1 MSAPRERL
9 AIPPG
14 LDWWR
19 SAPGGGEWL
28 DSLPTL
34 VADCSDR
41 WQLQIGQP
49 YQPASISLVI
59 PAERADGTPAVLKVS
74 FPEPESEHEAAA
86 LAAWGGR
93 GAVRLL
99 AHDPERRAL
108 LIERCSPGDQ
118 LWAEEDDDAVSAAAA
133 AVMSRLW
140 RRAPENHPFRLL
152 ADQAA
157 RWAVELPARW
167 AGLGR
172 PFEQRLLDEAVAAC
186 LELGGTQ
193 GEPVVL
199 HQDLHAGNILRAQ
212 REPWLAI
219 DPKPLVGERPFDA
232 AALLRDRLSGLAKP
246 DARAVVRRR
255 LDILVERLGLDR
267 DRTRRWGLAHALAW
281 GVSGSKVY
289 PDMIVAARSLAHI
302 GP

>member
-1 MSAPRERL
+1 VSAPRERL

-118 LWAEEDDDAVSAAAA
+118 LWTLEDEDEATAAAA
-133 AVMSRLW
+133 GVMDRLW
-140 RRAPENHPFRLL
+140 RAAPEDHAFILL

-157 RWAVELPARW
+157 RWATELPSHW

-172 PFEQRLLDEAVAAC
+172 PFDRRLVDEATAAC
-186 LELGGTQ
+186 RDLGPTQ
-193 GEPVVL
+193 VESMVL
-199 HQDLHAGNILRAQ
+199 HQDLHGGNILRAR

-219 DPKPLVGERPFDA
+219 DPKPLVGERAFDA
-232 AALLRDRLSGLAKP
+232 ASLLRDRRWRLAESN
-246 DARAVVRRR
+246 AGALVARR
-255 LDILVERLGLDR
+255 LDTLVERLGLDR
-267 DRTRRWGLAHALAW
+267 ERTRRWGIAHALAW
-281 GVSGSKVY
+281 GVSGTKLE
-289 PDMIVAARSLAHI
+289 PDMIEAARLLVAI
-302 GP
+302 GR